1 MWEQGQKTFMKSL
14 QDKKA
19 IEVGSASWRNKK
31 GERKRE
37 GRRRGRAGLTVRRR
51 LNNLGQTLHLD
62 LEPTLNSLQDLLVG
76 VRSDKRNRQTP
87 RSEPTRS
94 ANSVEVRVGVGRL
107 VVVDDD
113 VDPLNVD
120 SSTKDIGRDK
130 DSLLERLELSVSLD
144 SRKERGRLGKR
155 GKISQTRESLTDE
168 LSLDWEGRTAGPG

>member
-1 MWEQGQKTFMKSL
+1 M
-14 QDKKA
+14 
-19 IEVGSASWRNKK
+19 
-31 GERKRE
+31 
-37 GRRRGRAGLTVRRR
+37 
-51 LNNLGQTLHLD
+51 
-62 LEPTLNSLQDLLVG
+62 
-76 VRSDKRNRQTP
+76 
-87 RSEPTRS
+87 
-94 ANSVEVRVGVGRL
+94 EVRVGVGRL

-120 SSTKDIGRDK
+120 SSTKDVGRDK